1 MDGILNINK
10 PGGKTSYAIVAMVKR
25 LTGEKRVGHAGTLDP
40 MATGVLPICLGQA
53 TRLVEYLMDTTK
65 TYRAEIELGIETDSF
80 DREGV
85 VTKRGDASGITL
97 KQLET
102 ALNSFRG
109 VITQIPPMY
118 SAVKY
123 QGKPLYELA
132 RAGINVERKSRTAKI
147 YSLELN
153 NWENPILNIEV
164 NCGKGTYIRSLANDL
179 GQLLG
184 CGAMLKNLERS
195 RCGIFDIK
203 EAITPEHFEEACR
216 GGYRESL
223 LYPMDSILSLWETVI
238 VGEEKAESIRNGA
251 MITLAENTSNKV
263 GSEFCRAYTW
273 DGSLLG
279 ILRFDTAKKQW
290 QPEKVFN

>member
-10 PGGKTSYAIVAMVKR
+10 PAGKTSYTIVAMVKR
-25 LTGEKRVGHAGTLDP
+25 LTSEKRVGHAGTLDP

-65 TYRAEIELGIETDSF
+65 TYRAEIELGISTDSY
-80 DREGV
+80 DREG
-85 VTKRGDASGITL
+85 TITRRGDTSGITHE
-97 KQLET
+97 QLEN
-102 ALNSFRG
+102 ALDSFRG
-109 VITQIPPMY
+109 VITQIPPIY
-118 SAVKY
+118 SAIKH

-132 RAGINVERKSRTAKI
+132 RAGIDVERKSRTAKI

-164 NCGKGTYIRSLANDL
+164 TCGKGTYIRSLANDL
-179 GQLLG
+179 GEALG

-203 EAITPEHFEEACR
+203 DAVTIEHFEEACQ
-216 GGYRESL
+216 GGYWESL

-238 VGEEKAESIRNGA
+238 VGEEKAKAIRNGA
-251 MITLAENTSNKV
+251 LITIAENKSNQT
-263 GSEFCRAYTW
+263 GSELCRAYTW

-279 ILRFDTAKKQW
+279 ILRFDTVKKQW